1 MGLIPRFT
9 DTDVQRATFQGMQAI
24 ENGIVDVMK
33 YVGETFVRDAR
44 NAVNIDGAF
53 PKGDYTDRTANLRA
67 SIGFV
72 VLKDG
77 VVIEDGL
84 TGSTAEGTAAAKSA
98 IAQIPKSGYQLIGVA
113 GMEYASYVEAKGY
126 NVITSQ
132 ADMAIVDL
140 RRLLFKMRD
149 AFSRKGVGLSFTEI
163 GGIGGS
169 VFR

>member
-9 DTDVQRATFQGMQAI
+9 GSDVQRATFQGMQAVEEAI
-24 ENGIVDVMK
+24 IQVLK
-33 YVGETFVRDAR
+33 YVGETFVKDAR

-53 PKGDYTDRTANLRA
+53 PKGDYTDRTANLRS

-77 VVIEDGL
+77 EVLEDGL
-84 TGSTAEGTAAAKSA
+84 TGDSPEGVAAAKSA
-98 IAQIPKSGYQLIGVA
+98 VAQLPKSGYQLIGVA

-140 RRLLFKMRD
+140 RRLLYKMRD
-149 AFSRKGVGLSFTEI
+149 AFNRKGVGLSFVELGNPT
-163 GGIGGS
+163 GTA
-169 VFR
+169 FR